1 MKCPLCQIK
10 TDTGSLLPYM
20 GIEICENCWN
30 LKNPD
35 LDQSKNI
42 QEPRQSHMEQKKST
56 QANRPEKSHA
66 PQKSHAIEQLQKIH
80 AELKLIRQSIPDSNL
95 KIKNLD
101 IPFYSMV
108 VFMIKWTIAAIPAMV
123 ILLILFLFLF
133 AVFGEVLE
141 NFFLPLLK

>member
-1 MKCPLCQIK
+1 MKCPLCHIK

-35 LDQSKNI
+35 LDQSKAI
-42 QEPRQSHMEQKKST
+42 QEPRQSHIEQKKST
-56 QANRPEKSHA
+56 QANRPE
-66 PQKSHAIEQLQKIH
+66 KSHAIEQLQKIH

-95 KIKNLD
+95 KITNLD
-101 IPFYSMV
+101 IPFFPMV
-108 VFMIKWTIAAIPAMV
+108 VFMIKWTISAIPAMV
-123 ILLILFLFLF
+123 ILLILFSILF
-133 AVFGEVLE
+133 AFFGEVLK